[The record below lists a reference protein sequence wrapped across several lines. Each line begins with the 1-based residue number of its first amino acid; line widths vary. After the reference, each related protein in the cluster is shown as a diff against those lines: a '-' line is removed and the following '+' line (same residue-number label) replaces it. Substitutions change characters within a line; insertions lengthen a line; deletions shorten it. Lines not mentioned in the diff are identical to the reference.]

1 MGSPIGEFA
10 GPTSGS
16 FDKWVAFY
24 KCWSAAV
31 AVSPREETTS
41 APEAIP
47 CGYTVDDDKFGK
59 QFLRE
64 TGYKP
69 VRVADFAVNGE
80 DFNPEHF
87 RVAEYCDCWW
97 YRLV

>member
-24 KCWSAAV
+24 KCWSATV
-31 AVSPREETTS
+31 AQRTLEE
-41 APEAIP
+41 EAIP
-47 CGYTVDDDKFGK
+47 CGYSIDDKFGK

-69 VRVADFAVNGE
+69 NRVADFAVNGE
-80 DFNPEHF
+80 DFNPESF